1 MMDMLFE
8 EHLTVLIHI
17 SRFMIFL
24 SQKLPEDQYQQVV
37 QLHQQ
42 YLDNLWTKKHS
53 SMEQ

>member
-1 MMDMLFE
+1 MLFE

-24 SQKLPEDQYQQVV
+24 SQHLPEDQYQHVM

-42 YLDNLWTKKHS
+42 YLASLWTKKQS
-53 SMEQ
+53 AQARA